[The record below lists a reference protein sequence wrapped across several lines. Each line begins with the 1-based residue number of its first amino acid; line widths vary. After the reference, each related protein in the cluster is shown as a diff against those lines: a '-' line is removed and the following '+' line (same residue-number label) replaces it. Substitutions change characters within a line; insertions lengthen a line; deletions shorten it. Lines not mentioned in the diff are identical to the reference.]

1 MAAQPQAGVPVA
13 AAVSALA
20 LQEPHTLLFETAM
33 LVADVPQ
40 CVADRAVSMARN
52 LTRRAARQM
61 AAARKSFRGGRP
73 VTPKLCPRCGTPC
86 ASAVQA
92 AAHCVGPAV
101 RERKEAAR
109 LAAARPARSAESVK
123 RVYPSWRYHRTKP
136 AVTVG
141 DPQAEAELGEGWA
154 DRPGAFKD

>member
-1 MAAQPQAGVPVA
+1 
-13 AAVSALA
+13 
-20 LQEPHTLLFETAM
+20 
-33 LVADVPQ
+33 
-40 CVADRAVSMARN
+40 MARK
-52 LTRRAARQM
+52 LTR
-61 AAARKSFRGGRP
+61 RGGRP
-73 VTPKLCPRCGTPC
+73 VQPKNCPHCGTSC

-136 AVTVG
+136 AVIVKS
-141 DPQAEAELGEGWA
+141 QQEEADLGEGWA
-154 DRPGAFKD
+154 DTPAAFKG